1 MAIGINGT
9 SNTITGLAVG
19 GLPDGTVDADTLA
32 SNAVTTAKIA
42 DSTGASDGIT
52 TAKIADTAV
61 TLAKLEHGTGSNDG
75 KFLRANNGAD
85 PSFETVNTDLVA
97 DTTPQLGGN
106 LDVNAKNIEFGDS
119 GSTNDDRLFFGA
131 SGDMSMWH
139 DASHSYINNATGTLH
154 IRGQGDGIKIQ
165 KTDGEDI
172 AKFIP
177 DGAVEL
183 YHNNVKKLET
193 VSGGA
198 TITGTCTATAF
209 AGDGSA
215 LTGIAGIPSGVI
227 VMWSGASN
235 AIPTGFVLCNGSNST
250 PDLRNRFVIGAT
262 DTYAVGATGGATS
275 NNTNTTSGFM
285 YTGSEDNPN
294 QVQDASSSYNG
305 IENKNSRDRHQHG
318 VDTSH
323 NHSVSV
329 LPPYYALCYI
339 MKS

>member
-32 SNAVTTAKIA
+32 SNAV
-42 DSTGASDGIT
+42 S

-106 LDVNAKNIEFGDS
+106 LDVNTKNIEFGDS
-119 GSTNDDRLFFGA
+119 GSTNDDRLKFGA
-131 SGDMSMWH
+131 DGDLQIYH
-139 DASHSYINNATGTLH
+139 DASNSRIHDGGTGVLAVSGSEILFQNAAQSETV
-154 IRGQGDGIKIQ
+154 
-165 KTDGEDI
+165 
-172 AKFIP
+172 AKFVE

-183 YHNNVKKLET
+183 YYDNAKKAET
-193 VSGGA
+193 VTGGF
-198 TITGTCTATAF
+198 TVTGTCTATAF

-215 LTGIAGIPSGVI
+215 LTGIAGIPTGVI

-235 AIPTGFVLCNGSNST
+235 AIPTGFVLCDGNNST
-250 PDLRNRFVIGAT
+250 PDLRNRFVVGAT
-262 DTYAVGATGGATS
+262 DTYAVGATGGATA